1 MEKCVQNP
9 FAKVRTFYHTLGLIR
24 TAAEVV
30 TSLGRFA
37 SKYGEDAGIAV
48 ELSWAGPLCVQ
59 RETVQDSEEEAEDAA
74 AAELSRTVS
83 CGGG

>member
-1 MEKCVQNP
+1 MQIEYSNSLEIYTPRAIAQAVAARP
-9 FAKVRTFYHTLGLIR
+9 RVTRA
-24 TAAEVV
+24 TAP
-30 TSLGRFA
+30 
-37 SKYGEDAGIAV
+37 GEDAGIAV

>member
-1 MEKCVQNP
+1 MYRVEAAFQLGSLSQQ
-9 FAKVRTFYHTLGLIR
+9 RTQER
-24 TAAEVV
+24 WVTAAEVV